1 MAVCLGR
8 VVIVFHVSV
17 ARPNL
22 LLYYIERETRQDV
35 VQHQGLARAWM
46 QAEHRSGEGLCCLR
60 MKKEGERS
68 VEEGC

>member
-1 MAVCLGR
+1 MS
-8 VVIVFHVSV
+8 VS
-17 ARPNL
+17 RGQIFFCI
-22 LLYYIERETRQDV
+22 IERETRQDV

>member
-1 MAVCLGR
+1 MS
-8 VVIVFHVSV
+8 VS
-17 ARPNL
+17 RGQIFFCI
-22 LLYYIERETRQDV
+22 IERDSARWQDV